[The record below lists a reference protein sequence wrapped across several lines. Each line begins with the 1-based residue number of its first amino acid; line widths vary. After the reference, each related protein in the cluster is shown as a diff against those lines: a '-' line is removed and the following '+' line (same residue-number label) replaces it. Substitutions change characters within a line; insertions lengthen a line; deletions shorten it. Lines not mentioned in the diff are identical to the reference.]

1 MVTVAKGID
10 APIKILASKNPFS
23 TSPSQQTDFAM
34 LGLGDIVVPGLVI
47 ALCLRF
53 DLARYALAN
62 PKTDVTSRSK
72 FGRGYFS
79 VGMGSYVLGLGTTMG
94 VMHWT
99 RHAQPALLYLSPACS
114 ECSSFRHSVLGS
126 ELSADGV
133 QLLDQ
138 SC

>member
-23 TSPSQQTDFAM
+23 TQPTEFAM
-34 LGLGDIVVPGLVI
+34 LGLGDIVVPGLVV

-53 DLARYALAN
+53 DLARHAIAHS
-62 PKTDVTSRSK
+62 KEDITSRSSFPK
-72 FGRGYFS
+72 SYWW
-79 VGMGSYVLGLGTTMG
+79 VAMTSYVVGLGTTMG

-114 ECSSFRHSVLGS
+114 MFMVSNNM
-126 ELSADGV
+126 D
-133 QLLDQ
+133 
-138 SC
+138 